1 MTQQPPDPI
10 VSVWILGD
18 QLLAEHPALIAAE
31 GIAGARARVRVLL
44 VQSLSRTRKLPYQRK
59 KLVLLFSAM
68 RHYADELRA
77 RGYGVDYVKAEN
89 FSAAL
94 RTHLATWQPAHLV
107 TMAAS
112 SYGGRQFQA
121 RLGERCGLRALVLPN
136 TQFLVGRYNPIPDP
150 VPDKQ
155 YVMEYFYRDMRRA
168 FDVLMEG
175 DAPVG
180 GQWNYD
186 KQNRRPLPKAQQPP
200 ADAHFAPDDLT
211 REVMAE
217 LAAWA
222 PGVGSVEEFGYGV
235 TREGALA
242 AVDDFITHRLADFG
256 PYEDAMTARSHSL
269 YHSVLSP
276 YLNLGL
282 LEPLELIRAAEGAYH
297 EGRAPLNSVEGFVRQ
312 ILGWREFMYWQY
324 WRQMPGM
331 VEKNAWGAKRPLPDF
346 FWSGATEMA
355 CLRHALT
362 RALDTGYNHHIER
375 LMLLSNFLMLSGVNP
390 AAANDWFLSVYVD
403 AYDWVMAPNVIGMGL
418 NADGGLTAT
427 KPYVAAANYI
437 NKLSDHCAGCRFN
450 HKQRHGAR
458 ACPFNF
464 LYWNFLLEHEEKLR
478 ANPRLGRNVLGLR
491 YLDDEERAA
500 VRAQA
505 QSFLSAECGT
515 RSAE

>member
-1 MTQQPPDPI
+1 MTPQPPDQI
-10 VSVWILGD
+10 VSVWIPGD
-18 QLLAEHPALIAAE
+18 QLLAEHPALAAAE
-31 GIAGARARVRVLL
+31 GIAGARAGVRVLL
-44 VQSLSRTRKLPYQRK
+44 VQSLSRTRKLPYQRQ

-77 RGYGVDYVKAEN
+77 RGYQVDYAIAEN

-94 RTHLATWQPAHLV
+94 RTHLATWRSTQLV

-112 SYGGRQFQA
+112 SYAGRQFQA
-121 RLGERCGLRALVLPN
+121 QLGERFGLRVLLLPN

-150 VPDKQ
+150 DANKQ
-155 YVMEYFYRDMRRA
+155 YVMEHFYRDMRRA
-168 FDVLMEG
+168 FDVLMAG
-175 DAPVG
+175 DKPVG

-186 KQNRRPLPKAQQPP
+186 QENRRPLPKGKQPP
-200 ADAHFAPDDLT
+200 ADAHFAPDHLT
-211 REVMAE
+211 RQVMAE
-217 LAAWA
+217 FAAWQ
-222 PGVGSVEEFGYGV
+222 PGVGSVADFGYAV
-235 TREGALA
+235 TRQAALT
-242 AVDDFITHRLADFG
+242 AVDNFIAHRLADFG
-256 PYEDAMTARSHSL
+256 PYEDAMTERAHSL

-282 LEPLELIRAAEGAYH
+282 LEPLELIRAAERAYH

-331 VEKNAWGAKRPLPDF
+331 EQQNAWGGQRPLPGF
-346 FWSGATEMA
+346 FWSGMTDMA
-355 CLRHALT
+355 CLRHALR
-362 RALDTGYNHHIER
+362 RALETGYNHHIER

-427 KPYVAAANYI
+427 KPYIASANYI
-437 NKLSDHCAGCRFN
+437 NKMSDHCAGCHFN
-450 HKQRHGAR
+450 HKLRHGER

-464 LYWNFLLEHEEKLR
+464 LYWNFLLAHEERLR

-491 YLDDEERAA
+491 YLSDAERAA

-505 QSFLSAECGT
+505 QTFLQA
-515 RSAE
+515 AW